1 MASAFAPE
9 FPIAKTELFIT
20 EAEEHQVS
28 DPRELL
34 PALGVPVNL
43 NNKVE
48 WSGHSSEDSTLMD
61 ICQDAWPFDW
71 SKVNVPGSPGLS
83 RLFARLKIESESGIP
98 TLSLEE
104 PESDEPSCLS
114 RTEIQEVFHPNQK
127 ATGEHLCQTRSSRA
141 QKYFGPREEQSKLRR
156 PQYPWRNIELVF
168 CGYSPSPLTEIYV
181 FPPSPP
187 RKSSCKRHCSATPA
201 WTNLETQERELQIK
215 VAKLKKQFPDNSPA
229 VMAGMEELA
238 DVLFTSQKYKEA
250 GFVYEELVGIYQRT
264 AGHNHIRT
272 WNGIYNV
279 IISLKVQGY
288 YTKAKR
294 LTDNLRGTIS
304 KSVSPHH
311 PFAIRVSKLAAWL
324 AEVLGEPK
332 DSERIRRQVLQMS
345 LVSYG
350 PRHPN
355 TMQELSHLGH
365 TTSLMRK
372 KGGEGLLR
380 IAVQLSL
387 QDPHQDDHI
396 NCAIMNNLAYAL
408 NNNRSYDESYQITS
422 FALERFAPL
431 LAPQHIY
438 LVYELQEQRAQSLL
452 EVGRLVESE
461 KHFRDLVVCYA
472 TSNIERLN
480 RELSNAWSGLADVLA
495 QLGNRVEATG
505 WYEKYIQMR
514 ISSNQG
520 VDDVL
525 VTTFYK
531 LLACYQEQGR
541 FDDTLTAYRQV
552 IEKWRKS
559 HRDTES
565 LRLFAQME
573 SEMKW
578 IEDFVA
584 QSSSDPSVSEWEVS
598 DYEMDVNNTEDDD
611 EADDTEEE
619 MDDGQDVVVKE
630 IEEQVAEG
638 GEEEES
644 ELEQEDWSS
653 FLCLDLPTA

>member
-1 MASAFAPE
+1 MAAE
-9 FPIAKTELFIT
+9 FPIAKTELSVT
-20 EAEEHQVS
+20 EVEGHQAS

-34 PALGVPVNL
+34 PAPGVPVSL

-61 ICQDAWPFDW
+61 ICQDALPFDW
-71 SKVNVPGSPGLS
+71 SKVDVPGSPGFS

-98 TLSLEE
+98 TLFLEE
-104 PESDEPSCLS
+104 TDSDEPSCLS
-114 RTEIQEVFHPNQK
+114 RTEIQEVFQPNQK
-127 ATGEHLCQTRSSRA
+127 ATSEHFCQTRSSRA

-156 PQYPWRNIELVF
+156 PQYPWRNIDLVF

-187 RKSSCKRHCSATPA
+187 RKSSCKRCCSVTPA
-201 WTNLETQERELQIK
+201 WTNLETQEKELQVK

-229 VMAGMEELA
+229 VVAGMEELA
-238 DVLFTSQKYKEA
+238 DVLFKIRKYKEA
-250 GFVYEELVGIYQRT
+250 GFVYERLVDIYRRT
-264 AGHNHIRT
+264 GGCNHIRT
-272 WNGIYNV
+272 LMGIHNV
-279 IISLKVQGY
+279 IISLKGQGH

-294 LTDNLRGTIS
+294 LTDNLRDTIS
-304 KSVSPHH
+304 KSISPHH
-311 PFAIRVSKLAAWL
+311 PLAIRVSKLAAWL
-324 AEVLGEPK
+324 AEVLGEPQ
-332 DSERIRRQVLQMS
+332 DSEGIRRQLLQMS
-345 LVSYG
+345 LASYG

-365 TTSLMRK
+365 ATSLMSK
-372 KGGEGLLR
+372 KEGEMLLR

-387 QDPHQDDHI
+387 QDPHQGDHI
-396 NCAIMNNLAYAL
+396 NCAMINNLANAL
-408 NNNRSYDESYQITS
+408 NFNGSYDESYQITS

-431 LAPQHIY
+431 LAPQKIY

-505 WYEKYIQMR
+505 WYEKYIRMR

-520 VDDVL
+520 VDYVL

-578 IEDFVA
+578 IEEFVA
-584 QSSSDPSVSEWEVS
+584 QSSSDSSVSEWEVS
-598 DYEMDVNNTEDDD
+598 DYETDVNNTEDDD
-611 EADDTEEE
+611 EADDTDEE
-619 MDDGQDVVVKE
+619 MDDGQDVVVKD
-630 IEEQVAEG
+630 IEEQMVEG
-638 GEEEES
+638 GEEES

-653 FLCLDLPTA
+653 FLCLDLPTP